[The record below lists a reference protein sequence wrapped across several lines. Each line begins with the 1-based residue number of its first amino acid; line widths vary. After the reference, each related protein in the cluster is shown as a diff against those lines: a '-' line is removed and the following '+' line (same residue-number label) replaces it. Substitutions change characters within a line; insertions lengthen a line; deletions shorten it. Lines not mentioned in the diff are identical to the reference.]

1 MSFSFLGSMPFP
13 RRRRDGGPLRIEPA
27 YDARQGTGT
36 FPRPDMPDVSKLLAA
51 VRKAPQLTLLE
62 WEGDGDSPVPANETV
77 GGPQERDAVRARIR
91 DRYVAARF
99 PGVARCAA
107 ELAHA
112 ARVVKA
118 ARLYFE
124 EEDLER
130 ALELLQLA
138 VEEAPH
144 EASPWLARLEILFLA
159 REAGAFTACAREFRA
174 RHADHEAW
182 PEIVRLGAALAPSDP
197 LFRDAAGRR
206 DHEHYGPW
214 PDLPNWIQAPWDL
227 TAEIRA
233 ADFHRAMQC
242 ALAARRVVPPL
253 AA

>member
-1 MSFSFLGSMPFP
+1 MAFSFLSSMPFP
-13 RRRRDGGPLRIEPA
+13 RRRRDGGPLHIEPA
-27 YDARQGTGT
+27 FDARQGAGT
-36 FPRPDMPDVSKLLAA
+36 FPRPDMPDVARLLAA
-51 VRKAPQLTLLE
+51 AKKAPQLTLLE
-62 WEGDGDSPVPANETV
+62 WEGEGDGLVPANESL
-77 GGPQERDAVRARIR
+77 PAQERDAMRTRIR
-91 DRYVAARF
+91 DRYIGARF

-107 ELAHA
+107 ELAQA

-124 EEDLER
+124 EEDLES

-144 EASPWLARLEILFLA
+144 EAAPWLARLEILFLA
-159 REAGAFTACAREFRA
+159 RDGEAFAACARDFRA
-174 RHADHEAW
+174 RHPEHEAW
-182 PEIVRLGAALAPSDP
+182 VEVVRLGRAIAPADP
-197 LFRDAAGRR
+197 LFRDAAGKR

-227 TAEIRA
+227 TAEIQA
-233 ADFHRAMQC
+233 ADFHRAMQR
-242 ALAARRVVPPL
+242 ALAVRRIVPPL